1 MLANRMSFDPLFH
14 FIDMMDYIDMRM
26 ENTLFMR
33 NTIFDNKY
41 GSKLEYF

>member
-26 ENTLFMR
+26 ESIYH
-33 NTIFDNKY
+33 TIFDNKY
-41 GSKLEYF
+41 GLKLEYF

>member
-26 ENTLFMR
+26 EN

-41 GSKLEYF
+41 GLKLEYF

>member
-26 ENTLFMR
+26 ES

-41 GSKLEYF
+41 GLKLEYF